1 MNFLSHSAFRALFIA
16 IVAIFSLQSPSSF
29 AQNRTPEIKINKSQ
43 RQLKEESKDPND
55 SLNLEERPYFL
66 LIDQSEKALE
76 QNDYEAAALR
86 LVEAMS
92 VEPDNPLNVA
102 LLTNL
107 GMIYYYNEQDSMA
120 LRVLDEA
127 VRRSPRLI
135 AAHEKRA
142 RVLTGMGRDKEAYE
156 EYGRVIDID
165 SLNTS
170 ARFYHAMMA
179 LHSGKLPEAEA
190 DIACLNRVVP
200 LWTNTVLANATLFS
214 MTGRERE
221 AISLF
226 RRLLD
231 KDKLPEYYAAL
242 AGCLIAVD
250 DLNEASRVIGEGM
263 ELFKDDAELYFHRA
277 VLNHKR
283 FLPDEAHRDA
293 KRAIQLGADA
303 EHVAAIFEK
312 K

>member
-142 RVLTGMGRDKEAYE
+142 RVLTGMGRDKEAYD

-293 KRAIQLGADA
+293 KRAIQLGADPKR
-303 EHVAAIFEK
+303 VAAVLK

>member
-29 AQNRTPEIKINKSQ
+29 AQNRPPEIKINKSQ

-293 KRAIQLGADA
+293 KRAIQLGADPKR
-303 EHVAAIFEK
+303 VAAVLK

>member
-156 EYGRVIDID
+156 EYGRVIDIA
-165 SLNTS
+165 SLTTS

-293 KRAIQLGADA
+293 KRAIQLGADPKR
-303 EHVAAIFEK
+303 VAAVLK

>member
-263 ELFKDDAELYFHRA
+263 ELFKADAELYFHRA

-293 KRAIQLGADA
+293 KRAIQLGADPKR
-303 EHVAAIFEK
+303 VAAVLK

>member
-200 LWTNTVLANATLFS
+200 LWTNTVLAHATLFS

-293 KRAIQLGADA
+293 KRAIQLGADPKR
-303 EHVAAIFEK
+303 VAAVLK

>member
-200 LWTNTVLANATLFS
+200 LWTNTVLAHATLFS

-277 VLNHKR
+277 VLNHQR

-293 KRAIQLGADA
+293 KRAIQLGADPKR
-303 EHVAAIFEK
+303 VAAVLK

>member
-200 LWTNTVLANATLFS
+200 LWTNTVLAHATLFS

-242 AGCLIAVD
+242 ARAWSSSRTMPSSTSTARSSTTSAFCPTRPIATP
-250 DLNEASRVIGEGM
+250 NAPSSSAPIPS
-263 ELFKDDAELYFHRA
+263 A
-277 VLNHKR
+277 
-283 FLPDEAHRDA
+283 
-293 KRAIQLGADA
+293 
-303 EHVAAIFEK
+303 
-312 K
+312 